1 MPSVLLI
8 DDDPDYREV
17 LRIFL
22 ETRNYQVFEAANGKE
37 GLRALA
43 KNPVDLVITDI
54 LMPEQEGLET
64 IQAIRRDW
72 PGQKIIAMSASEA
85 ITLRMAERL
94 GANATYSKSESLR
107 QLAEMIEQI

>member
-8 DDDPDYREV
+8 DDDRDYREV

-37 GLRALA
+37 GLRALE

-64 IQAIRRDW
+64 IQAIRRDR
-72 PGQKIIAMSASEA
+72 PEQKIIAMSASEA
-85 ITLRMAERL
+85 LILRMAQRL
-94 GANATYSKSESLR
+94 GANATYSKSESLH
-107 QLAEMIEQI
+107 QLAEMIAKI